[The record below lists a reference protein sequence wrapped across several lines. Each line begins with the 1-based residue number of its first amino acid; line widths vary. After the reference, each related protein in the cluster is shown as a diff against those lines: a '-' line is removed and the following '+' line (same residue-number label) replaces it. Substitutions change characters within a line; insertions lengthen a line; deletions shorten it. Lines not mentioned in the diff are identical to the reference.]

1 MILIFII
8 GISFAQF
15 GLYYLNEKSK
25 TKAPTFIILSILLI
39 CNLFVFPRIFYPE
52 PNPDGLNCGMPILG
66 ITLGFWIFGTIA
78 GIVTHVVWKL
88 QLRTSTKHNKV
99 YKK

>member
-8 GISFAQF
+8 GISLVQF
-15 GLYYLNEKSK
+15 GLYYLNEKQK
-25 TKAPTFIILSILLI
+25 TKFPSFIILAVLLI
-39 CNLFVFPRIFYPE
+39 CCFFVFPRFFYPE
-52 PNPDGLNCGMPILG
+52 PDPDGINCGMPILG

-88 QLRTSTKHNKV
+88 KLWVNAKHNVDEK
-99 YKK
+99 